1 MGRFQAQEPNG
12 LAVQQLEVL
21 VRTAVFK
28 SANALVGFL
37 LQEAAHR
44 IDAGGAVSVFTGL
57 LMMLHHSSVVP
68 TYF

>member
-28 SANALVGFL
+28 SANALAQIF
-37 LQEAAHR
+37 
-44 IDAGGAVSVFTGL
+44 
-57 LMMLHHSSVVP
+57 P
-68 TYF
+68 